1 LTASACI
8 SGMITKPPPYARAPT
23 LNATHT
29 RASTPPVAA
38 APAVASGHRCPLI
51 PSTRLRACHATSTT
65 PQPTSTRTSHGP
77 TAPAPAP
84 PRPAQTPQRQRA
96 AARRQLS
103 GTSPTPARTATAAT
117 AAPAPAPAPRTQ
129 SGGDPA
135 RNRADSARMATSPG
149 TMKAAPPTIA
159 PNGPPTRQAQKIAS
173 CVEAGPGNRLQAAT
187 ASSNSCAVSQ
197 PSRSTHSSRSRAMGA
212 GGPPK
217 PVEPMR
223 PHCTATSARR
233 DGGATQ
239 LFRRGGDGSA
249 RSRAGEPG
257 HNRSERLVLVVPE
270 CDIGDAPFLTSLDE
284 QITALVDG
292 PHQRDPRLA
301 PLGGAEAEGGGG
313 RSREAP
319 PVVADGGEEV
329 TNLELDVGEAIA
341 SGFAHPVEL
350 LRPWSRQGLAGLI
363 GRDL

>member
-1 LTASACI
+1 
-8 SGMITKPPPYARAPT
+8 
-23 LNATHT
+23 
-29 RASTPPVAA
+29 
-38 APAVASGHRCPLI
+38 
-51 PSTRLRACHATSTT
+51 
-65 PQPTSTRTSHGP
+65 
-77 TAPAPAP
+77 
-84 PRPAQTPQRQRA
+84 
-96 AARRQLS
+96 
-103 GTSPTPARTATAAT
+103 
-117 AAPAPAPAPRTQ
+117 
-129 SGGDPA
+129 
-135 RNRADSARMATSPG
+135 SARMATSPG

-197 PSRSTHSSRSRAMGA
+197 PSRSTHSSRSRAMCA

-292 PHQRDPRLA
+292 PHQRDPRFERLV
-301 PLGGAEAEGGGG
+301 GADAEGRSG
-313 RSREAP
+313 RFREAP

-363 GRDL
+363 GRDLAGTGRGTEPDDVGLARGEREELAASASHEDRRVRLLRRLREPVVVRDPVVLTGERERLRPPCALHDGDGFLEALDPCPGGVVRQAEGVIVDTHPPGADAGLDPSV